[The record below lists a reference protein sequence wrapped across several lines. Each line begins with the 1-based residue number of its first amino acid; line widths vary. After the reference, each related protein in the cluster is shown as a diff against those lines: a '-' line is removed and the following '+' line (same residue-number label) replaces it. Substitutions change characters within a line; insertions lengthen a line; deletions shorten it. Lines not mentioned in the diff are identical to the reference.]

1 MTDKRVEARKQAKAR
16 AINLATAHYE
26 TMIAGSMR
34 GPIAVPEWDLDVYF
48 KTTSTMAQ
56 EARVIELTQEG
67 KTTEALVVQMIT
79 KALDEDGD
87 HLFDMGDKL
96 KLMNNVDPKV
106 ILRVVTS
113 MNEEVQEAETK
124 SGN

>member
-1 MTDKRVEARKQAKAR
+1 MTDKKVEARKQAKSR
-16 AINLATAHYE
+16 AINLATAHFE
-26 TMIAGSMR
+26 TMLAGSQR
-34 GPIAVPEWDLDVYF
+34 GPIEVPEWDLDVYY

-67 KTTEALVVQMIT
+67 KTTEGLVVQLIM
-79 KALDEDGD
+79 KALDEDGA

-96 KLMNNVDPKV
+96 KLMNNVDPNV

-113 MNEEVQEAETK
+113 MNNDVKVEETK

>member
-1 MTDKRVEARKQAKAR
+1 MTDKRVEARKKAKSR
-16 AINLATAHYE
+16 AINLATAHFE
-26 TMIAGSMR
+26 TMLAGAMR
-34 GPIAVPEWDLDVYF
+34 GPIAVPEWDLDVYY
-48 KTTSTMAQ
+48 KTTSTMAE

-67 KTTEALVVQMIT
+67 KTTEGLVVQLIM
-79 KALDEDGD
+79 KALDENSD

-96 KLMNNVDPKV
+96 KLMNNVDPQV

-113 MNEEVQEAETK
+113 MNSDVKKEETK

>member
-1 MTDKRVEARKQAKAR
+1 MTDKKVEARKQAKAR

-26 TMIAGSMR
+26 TMLAGAMR
-34 GPIAVPEWDLDVYF
+34 GPISVPEWDLDIYY

-67 KTTEALVVQMIT
+67 KTTEALVVQMIM
-79 KALDEDGD
+79 KSLDEDGN

-96 KLMNNVDPKV
+96 KLMNGVDPKV

-113 MNEEVQEAETK
+113 MNEDVKIEEAK

>member
-48 KTTSTMAQ
+48 KTTSTMA
-56 EARVIELTQEG
+56 
-67 KTTEALVVQMIT
+67 
-79 KALDEDGD
+79 
-87 HLFDMGDKL
+87 
-96 KLMNNVDPKV
+96 
-106 ILRVVTS
+106 
-113 MNEEVQEAETK
+113 
-124 SGN
+124 

>member
-106 ILRVVTS
+106 LLRVVTS

>member
-1 MTDKRVEARKQAKAR
+1 
-16 AINLATAHYE
+16 
-26 TMIAGSMR
+26 
-34 GPIAVPEWDLDVYF
+34 
-48 KTTSTMAQ
+48 MAE

-67 KTTEALVVQMIT
+67 KTTEGLVVQLIM

-96 KLMNNVDPKV
+96 KLMNNVDPQV

-113 MNEEVQEAETK
+113 MNSDVKKEETK

>member
-1 MTDKRVEARKQAKAR
+1 MTDKRVEQRKKAKAR
-16 AINLATAHYE
+16 AINLATAHFE
-26 TMIAGSMR
+26 TMLAGAMR
-34 GPIAVPEWDLDVYF
+34 GPIAVPEWDLDVYY
-48 KTTSTMAQ
+48 KTTSTMAE

-67 KTTEALVVQMIT
+67 KTTEGLVVQLIM

-96 KLMNNVDPKV
+96 KLMNNVDPSV

-113 MNEEVQEAETK
+113 MNNDVKKEETK

>member
-1 MTDKRVEARKQAKAR
+1 
-16 AINLATAHYE
+16 
-26 TMIAGSMR
+26 
-34 GPIAVPEWDLDVYF
+34 
-48 KTTSTMAQ
+48 
-56 EARVIELTQEG
+56 
-67 KTTEALVVQMIT
+67 MIT